1 MSMAEQEVSDR
12 YEGPKMKKF
21 VEIEKQS
28 KKAQK
33 AFYNRLRKTWGNL
46 KPTERI
52 IPNKKKEAKD
62 TGEYKSKDHDE

>member
-1 MSMAEQEVSDR
+1 
-12 YEGPKMKKF
+12 MKKF
-21 VEIEKQS
+21 VEIQKQS

-62 TGEYKSKDHDE
+62 TGEYQSKDHYE